1 MHGIAVS
8 ISMVCLEKGKTASL
22 IVIQW
27 ESQGVAEVV
36 VQCLRL
42 SEGGEA
48 GKIRHRGWNRNRTA
62 HGSLGVPKS

>member
-1 MHGIAVS
+1 M
-8 ISMVCLEKGKTASL
+8 

-27 ESQGVAEVV
+27 ESQVVAEVV

-42 SEGGEA
+42 LEGGEA

-62 HGSLGVPKS
+62 HGSLGIPKS

>member
-1 MHGIAVS
+1 MPRKSKA
-8 ISMVCLEKGKTASL
+8 ASL

-42 SEGGEA
+42 LEGEEA

-62 HGSLGVPKS
+62 HGSLGIPKS

>member
-1 MHGIAVS
+1 MPRKSKA
-8 ISMVCLEKGKTASL
+8 ASL

-27 ESQGVAEVV
+27 ESQGVSEVV

-42 SEGGEA
+42 LEGGEA

-62 HGSLGVPKS
+62 YGSLGYPNLKHILVDW